1 MEVNEIWDKALS
13 SLKERIP
20 SSIGYN
26 VHIKSAKPASFRDG
40 KFILS
45 VPMSINKN
53 MIEFRYKDVI
63 ISALESV
70 TGTKL
75 ELSII
80 VGEPPKEEIQEEN
93 NRTSGNDYDDYVED
107 SEKLIGLNP
116 KYTFENFVVGASNQ
130 YAATVAISATERPGH
145 IYNPL
150 FLYGNSGLGKTHLMQ
165 AVGNRIHQ
173 NNPDLKIVYVS
184 SERFTNEF
192 IQSIREGTT
201 EEFRNK
207 YRVTD
212 VFLIDDVQF
221 IENKEATQEEIF
233 HTFNDLYS
241 MNKQIVLTSD
251 RKPSDLITLEER
263 LRTRFGQGLT
273 IDISVP
279 NFETRV
285 AILQKKAEMQNVTID
300 QEVYT
305 YVAENIKSNIREL
318 EGALLRI
325 ISMSQI
331 SNVKIDI
338 AFAEHV
344 LKSILPKD
352 GKVKITPEKIMDRV
366 AVFYK
371 ISTEDLTGKSRT
383 KQVVMPRQV
392 AMYLCN
398 KLTDMN
404 FGMIGKIFGGKDRT
418 TVMHNVEKIG
428 KDIEYNESL
437 KSDINY
443 ILKDLENK

>member
-1 MEVNEIWDKALS
+1 MEASAIWDKVLLIIKDQIS
-13 SLKERIP
+13 ST
-20 SSIGYN
+20 IGYN
-26 VHIKSAKPASFRDG
+26 VHIKSAVPVSFKNG

-53 MIEFRYKDVI
+53 MIDFRYKGI
-63 ISALESV
+63 ITSAIERI
-70 TGTKL
+70 TGERTSL
-75 ELSII
+75 ELI
-80 VGEPPKEEIQEEN
+80 VGEAADEEDKKDEEKN
-93 NRTSGNDYDDYVED
+93 TEETQHS
-107 SEKLIGLNP
+107 SESDKLIGLNP

-165 AVGNRIHQ
+165 AVGNRIHE

-192 IQSIREGTT
+192 IESIRDQTT
-201 EEFRNK
+201 DEFRKK

-285 AILQKKAEMQNVTID
+285 AILQKKAELQNVKID
-300 QEVYT
+300 QEVYN

-318 EGALLRI
+318 EGALLKI
-325 ISMSQI
+325 ISKSQI
-331 SNVKIDI
+331 SDVKIDV
-338 AFAEHV
+338 AFAEEV
-344 LKSILPKD
+344 LKSILPED
-352 GKVKITPEKIMDRV
+352 GMVKITPEKIMERV
-366 AVFYK
+366 AIFYK
-371 ISTEDLTGKSRT
+371 ISIDDLTGKART
-383 KQVVMPRQV
+383 KQVAMPRQV

-404 FGMIGKIFGGKDRT
+404 FGMIGKVFGGKDRT
-418 TVMHNVEKIG
+418 TVMHNVNKIG
-428 KDIEYNESL
+428 KDLEYNESL
-437 KSDINY
+437 KTDINY
-443 ILKDLENK
+443 IIKDLENK